1 MMHDSP
7 LTHPDER
14 SLMVVSKD
22 VEYCVLY
29 DGTDIPSLLEQLL
42 TMGSSSP
49 TTLDEAA
56 HLDEEELT
64 QEHFRAI
71 VKELLSRSH
80 GALC

>member
-1 MMHDSP
+1 
-7 LTHPDER
+7 
-14 SLMVVSKD
+14 
-22 VEYCVLY
+22 
-29 DGTDIPSLLEQLL
+29 
-42 TMGSSSP
+42 MGSSSP